1 MSIGEAQA
9 KLAATGKYSGI
20 IVEYLDDGR
29 LRAAVAL
36 REYADQVVVAE
47 GSGAERKIPR
57 DLVLVRHP
65 DRPAT
70 HENAR
75 ELLAALKL
83 EHERLAGELDL
94 NLLWEIVQEDQ
105 RGRSATALAEIF
117 FGHAA
122 PVEIAVMLE
131 ALLNDRLYFVRRHM
145 EFVPRSAE
153 QVERLRTQHQ
163 RTRLR
168 SEGGRQKRRL
178 LASLLEDG
186 PQSPIAE
193 AAPLIEELTRYLE
206 NPFTRNRETAT
217 MLEAVAGELTPA
229 EAAYEILE
237 RLGARPDGPRYA
249 LIGGLRT
256 NFSAAA
262 TQEALNGATPRRA
275 AGAAHRTVTIDDAET
290 VEIDDALA
298 CETLPGGGFRVR
310 VHIALVADFVAKGGP
325 MDVEAAAR
333 GTTVYLPETTV
344 RMLPDAV
351 STDRASL
358 RAAAERHVLTTDVSL
373 SATGEVTSYELYP
386 ELICV
391 DARLTYDQAD
401 AIIADAAIETENAA
415 LLARLRE
422 ATVILRERRR
432 AAGARLIQRR
442 EPKVTVVGDQIDI
455 RIIDPASPSRELVAE
470 LMVLS
475 NYIAARLGADR
486 GAPMIY
492 RVQPNPMDNTLAQRA
507 RLSLY
512 PEFHA
517 GVGLE
522 CYVQASSPIRRYL
535 DLVLQRQ
542 LIAITGEAPAPAYT
556 REELMAVLAAAEAG
570 EDEGR
575 QLERRAK
582 RYWTLIYLKRHAL
595 ERPLEATVGRDGAS
609 AELDAYAVRG
619 SLRGA
624 PNLSANARVMVMVG
638 RIDPVRGGLTL
649 NYLETIMAAA
659 EGAV

>member
-1 MSIGEAQA
+1 L
-9 KLAATGKYSGI
+9 KLAPGGKYLGI
-20 IVEYLDDGR
+20 IIEYLDDGR

-36 REYADQVVVAE
+36 REYADRVVVADA
-47 GSGAERKIPR
+47 SGVERKISR

-65 DRPAT
+65 DRQAT
-70 HENAR
+70 PENVR

-83 EHERLAGELDL
+83 EHDRLAGELDL
-94 NLLWEIVQEDQ
+94 NLLWEIVQEDP
-105 RGRSATALAEIF
+105 RGRTAMELAEIF

-122 PVEIAVMLE
+122 PVQIAVMLD

-145 EFVPRSAE
+145 EFVPRSAD

-178 LASLLEDG
+178 LGGLLEDG
-186 PQSPIAE
+186 PQPSPEE

-206 NPFTRNRETAT
+206 NPFTRNRDTAT
-217 MLEAVAGELTPA
+217 MLEAIAGELTPA

-237 RLGARPDGPRYA
+237 RLAAPPAGPRYA

-256 NFSAAA
+256 SFSAASA
-262 TQEALNGATPRRA
+262 QEALRSVAPQRTPRTT
-275 AGAAHRTVTIDDAET
+275 HWTVTIDDAET
-290 VEIDDALA
+290 VEIDDAVA
-298 CETLPGGGFRVR
+298 CEALPDGGFRVR
-310 VHIALVADFVAKGGP
+310 IHIALVADFVAKGGP
-325 MDVEAAAR
+325 MDLEAAAR

-358 RAAAERHVLTTDVSL
+358 RAGSERHVLTTDVIL
-373 SATGEVTSYELYP
+373 SDTGEITSSTLYP
-386 ELICV
+386 ELLRV
-391 DARLTYDQAD
+391 DTRLTYDQAD
-401 AIIADAAIETENAA
+401 AIITGAAGGTENTA
-415 LLARLRE
+415 LLEQLREVTARLRD
-422 ATVILRERRR
+422 RRR
-432 AAGARLIQRR
+432 AAGARLFQRR
-442 EPKVTVVGDQIDI
+442 ELKVSVVGDQIDI
-455 RIIDPASPSRELVAE
+455 QIIDPASPSRELVAE

-475 NYIAARLGADR
+475 NSVAARLGADR
-486 GAPMIY
+486 GVPMIY
-492 RVQPNPMDNTLAQRA
+492 RVQPNPMDDALAQRA

-542 LIAITGEAPAPAYT
+542 IVATLGEAAAAAYT
-556 REELMAVLAAAEAG
+556 RDELMAVLAAAEAS
-570 EDEGR
+570 ETEGR

-582 RYWTLIYLKRHAL
+582 RYWILTYLKRHAL

-638 RIDPVRGGLTL
+638 RIDPLRGGLTL
-649 NYLETIMAAA
+649 TYLQTLTAVE